1 VPPEDESK
9 CIRLLYGTNELGS
22 CKSEGGRN
30 EQEEDDVY
38 WCFSSR
44 MERTN
49 SVRVKAK
56 EGGTSRRRMMSIGV
70 FHRGGSRV
78 PVRDNQRSMA
88 TSVTPSAT
96 EKGTITNRVAKSSSV
111 RDAPCQLP
119 TTNDSFEP
127 SQRENMRRVRQ
138 TTGCQRPLSLRSL
151 LQYDIERETE
161 SERMNTRYSRE
172 YIYV

>member
-38 WCFSSR
+38 WC
-44 MERTN
+44 
-49 SVRVKAK
+49 
-56 EGGTSRRRMMSIGV
+56 V